1 MQNGKSPGC
10 DGITAEFYKVFW
22 PVIGQTLV
30 DTLNY
35 SAIHGE
41 LSNSQKRGVITLLQK
56 RGKDAQLIKNWR
68 PISLTNV
75 DYKLLTKSLAMR
87 TETVLPKIIHENQ
100 SGFVK
105 DRFIGESIRL
115 IDDIKTN

>member
-1 MQNGKSPGC
+1 MQNGKIPGC
-10 DGITAEFYKVFW
+10 DGITAEFHKVFW

-56 RGKDAQLIKNWR
+56 RGKDAQLIK
-68 PISLTNV
+68 
-75 DYKLLTKSLAMR
+75 KLA
-87 TETVLPKIIHENQ
+87 PNII
-100 SGFVK
+100 
-105 DRFIGESIRL
+105 D
-115 IDDIKTN
+115 